1 MNVIRVFPTSLALLF
16 AATVIALSLTLF
28 FVFATSHR
36 VEAYRDDLWGPI
48 LTKEGLNPREF
59 SHDADSWYWKGKF
72 TCVGYG
78 DWEDSCDKSKFFCA
92 DRRTVIDTRNGSPQ
106 QQVEALKEAMKSGA
120 HPACPL
126 L

>member
-1 MNVIRVFPTSLALLF
+1 MTTPVFPQPLTLLF
-16 AATVIALSLTLF
+16 FASLIGMIATLI

-36 VEAYRDDLWGPI
+36 TESFGDSVWEPRMKAA
-48 LTKEGLNPREF
+48 GLDPREF

-78 DWEDSCDKSKFFCA
+78 DWDESCDKSKFFCS
-92 DRRTVIDTRNGSPQ
+92 DRTSVLNTRNGTPDQ
-106 QQVEALKEAMKSGA
+106 QIASLKEAIQSGS
-120 HPACPL
+120 HPECPL